1 MPINNLPDNQMVS
14 EAAAAASG
22 NLTLKDEQQTNV
34 ISNQCMT
41 KSAAMTR
48 YRLDSFS
55 MSPYAQNQL
64 PPSIAWIPVSCSFSV
79 DFVDQAN
86 QPAPVCS
93 DRVVVFQICNSNFAK
108 DDNFDI
114 YLNGVYIGGV
124 DLSKNTRCGSVF
136 IGSTNSALVITQP
149 DFVCSLTAST
159 IEPPSLYPNPPIP
172 NPDPNAPPDMTVYRF
187 SPSLL
192 RAYNSVEMRN
202 TQANGNGNAGQLGFR
217 NYLQTG
223 NNLSAPVTLA
233 NLNYS
238 PDNGL
243 NAFFNFEWLS
253 CT

>member
-14 EAAAAASG
+14 EAAAAASV
-22 NLTLKDEQQTNV
+22 NLTLKDGQTNV
-34 ISNQCMT
+34 ISNRCMT
-41 KSAAMTR
+41 KSEAMTR

-64 PPSIAWIPVSCSFSV
+64 PPSIAWVPVSCSFSV

-86 QPAPVCS
+86 QPAPVCPG
-93 DRVVVFQICNSNFAK
+93 RVVVFQICNSNAFK

-124 DLSKNTRCGSVF
+124 DLSTNTQCGSVF

-159 IEPPSLYPNPPIP
+159 IESLSGPIP
-172 NPDPNAPPDMTVYRF
+172 NPDPNAPPDMKVYRF

-202 TQANGNGNAGQLGFR
+202 TQNNNNGNFGVLGFR

-223 NNLSAPVTLA
+223 NNLTNPVALA
-233 NLNYS
+233 GLTYS
-238 PDNGL
+238 PPNGGD
-243 NAFFNFEWLS
+243 AFFNFEWLS